1 MNLIL
6 KNQIQQQ
13 FFAIVAALV
22 CNWLCELGRSYNALA
37 MRKGVC
43 FSVHCACILPKDAYP
58 KQGSEGHQQLTA
70 DHGGQLADHY
80 QEPVVIQLYVLS
92 IVKVTRIQN
101 LSH

>member
-22 CNWLCELGRSYNALA
+22 CNWLCEISRSYNALA
-37 MRKGVC
+37 MRKGEC
-43 FSVHCACILPKDAYP
+43 FSVHSACILPKVAYP

-70 DHGGQLADHY
+70 DHGGQLADHC
-80 QEPVVIQLYVLS
+80 QEPVTI
-92 IVKVTRIQN
+92 
-101 LSH
+101 